1 METLLKAVGM
11 FVGLFAILFVVD
23 LIVDGW
29 KTVQYKPADLERIKT
44 EAVKDYKDAALI
56 DELRM
61 RGKAAKDD
69 QTPTS

>member
-1 METLLKAVGM
+1 M

-23 LIVDGW
+23 LIADGW
-29 KTVQYKPADLERIKT
+29 KNVHHTPADLERIKA
-44 EAVKDYKDAALI
+44 EAIKEYKDAALI
-56 DELRM
+56 AELRM